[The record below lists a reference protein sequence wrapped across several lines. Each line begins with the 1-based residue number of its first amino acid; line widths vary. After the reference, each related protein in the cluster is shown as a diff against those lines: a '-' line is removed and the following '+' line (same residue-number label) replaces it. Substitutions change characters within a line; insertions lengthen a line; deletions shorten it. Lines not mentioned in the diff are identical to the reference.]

1 MLIRTINEI
10 ALIFVIL
17 SKKLFNRT
25 KTYLRSFRKYKII
38 CDKTFLYIKHIT
50 SLVMSMCI
58 IAAAVYCLGTLVA
71 ISIKSTM
78 DKPQYNGVILDMK
91 CDLSGNNCD
100 LIIEDDN
107 GKQIKTHTTDGY
119 MYKRLYENRKRISLI
134 DFK

>member
-1 MLIRTINEI
+1 MILKLIKEI
-10 ALIFVIL
+10 TLLFSIL
-17 SKKLFNRT
+17 SKRLSNKT
-25 KTYLRSFRKYKII
+25 KIYLRSFRKYKII

-91 CDLSGNNCD
+91 CDISGNNCD
-100 LIIEDDN
+100 LLIEDDN
-107 GKQIKTHTTDGY
+107 GKQIKAHTSNGY
-119 MYKRLYENRKRISLI
+119 MYKRFYENRKRISLI

>member
-1 MLIRTINEI
+1 MLIRFFNEITLIVIFLFRKLSSKTINY
-10 ALIFVIL
+10 
-17 SKKLFNRT
+17 FNRFE
-25 KTYLRSFRKYKII
+25 KTCNTIVSHIKYA
-38 CDKTFLYIKHIT
+38 T
-50 SLVMSMCI
+50 SLVMGMCI

-91 CDLSGNNCD
+91 CDLSGDNCD

-107 GKQIKTHTTDGY
+107 GKQIKAHTTNGY